1 MVFFEDVF
9 EKRKPFRPKSAKRP
23 SSNNTLN
30 MQRRF
35 NTANNN
41 SNNNN
46 NTSSN
51 KNNNISPSPTIF
63 SSQWISD
70 ITKLAMKEQ
79 LKSGNKA
86 AIRILTRALGQRSF
100 DQGIV
105 LRGWFYLEYGNYESA
120 KEDFLNI
127 IQKTLNVSPVIDGD
141 ILSRAYRGY
150 GCVSTF
156 LNNFE
161 EAKFAFSKSLLLDKD
176 KYPTLLGNSILNLKY
191 RKTLSVESNVDD
203 MFAIT
208 PNIPHGSFIRGL
220 AKYRWG
226 IKHDAMKT
234 FEECI

>member
-41 SNNNN
+41 NSSNNNS

-79 LKSGNKA
+79 LKSGNEA

-127 IQKTLNVSPVIDGD
+127 IQKTLNGQKCQRNVI
-141 ILSRAYRGY
+141 
-150 GCVSTF
+150 
-156 LNNFE
+156 
-161 EAKFAFSKSLLLDKD
+161 
-176 KYPTLLGNSILNLKY
+176 GN
-191 RKTLSVESNVDD
+191 E
-203 MFAIT
+203 
-208 PNIPHGSFIRGL
+208 
-220 AKYRWG
+220 G
-226 IKHDAMKT
+226 IV
-234 FEECI
+234 F